1 MLGLCC
7 YAGISLVVA
16 SGGLLFIVARGL
28 LIVSASLMEEHGL
41 HNAWTSV
48 VVVHGLGSIGS
59 QALEHRLNNWG
70 TWAYLL
76 CCMWD
81 HHRSEIKPVFPAME

>member
-1 MLGLCC
+1 M
-7 YAGISLVVA
+7 A
-16 SGGLLFIVARGL
+16 SGL
-28 LIVSASLMEEHGL
+28 LIVLASLVEEYGL

-48 VVVHGLGSIGS
+48 VVVHGLGGIGS
-59 QALEHRLNNWG
+59 QALEHRLNNCG

-81 HHRSEIKPVFPAME
+81 HHRSEIKPVFPALE